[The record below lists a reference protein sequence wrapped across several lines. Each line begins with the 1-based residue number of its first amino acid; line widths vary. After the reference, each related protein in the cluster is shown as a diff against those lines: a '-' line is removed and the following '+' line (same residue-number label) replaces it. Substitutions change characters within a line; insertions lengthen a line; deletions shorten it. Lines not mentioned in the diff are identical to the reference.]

1 MKVLNKCDKN
11 NMEWTVRRLINNY
24 ESGLISFDNAIQRGF
39 VWKKDR
45 QSEFIKSVILE
56 KPIPPI
62 YVTRDEDGNYSAI
75 DGKQRC
81 MTLIRYMNDEFL
93 LEGLDPIPVENDN
106 GEFEEFDLN
115 GFAFS
120 GLPSDLQDAIKD
132 PALTFVV
139 INQPTDEEVC
149 DYFYLLNNGMPLNA
163 ITKTRVKAK
172 SREDIMELGQHELF
186 KNSLTEK
193 AFERYANEDIVVK
206 AWAVLNQEEPSLD
219 TKNIRRILADLDIS
233 SDDKMQLIECFD
245 RILEVHDLIEDKKIA
260 RRLVT
265 KTHLLSIM
273 RVVWDSIE
281 NGLSAEQFS
290 EWFVS
295 FFCGKKSPTNNSV
308 YNSCAGAGSARKD
321 AVCKR
326 LNEVW
331 KHYKAYFS
339 GNLGTYSS
347 ENVA

>member
-1 MKVLNKCDKN
+1 MKILNKCDKN
-11 NMEWTVRRLINNY
+11 SMEWTVRRLVNNY

-106 GEFEEFDLN
+106 GEYEEFDLN

-139 INQPTDEEVC
+139 INQPTDDQVC
-149 DYFYLLNNGMPLNA
+149 DYFFLLNNGMPLNA

-172 SREDIMELGQHELF
+172 YREAITELGQHELF
-186 KNSLTEK
+186 KNILTEK
-193 AFERYANEDIVVK
+193 AFERYTNEDIVVK
-206 AWAVLNQEEPSLD
+206 TWAILNQDTPSLE
-219 TKNIRRILADLDIS
+219 TKDIRSLISELNI
-233 SDDKMQLIECFD
+233 SDEDKTQITECFN
-245 RILEVHDLIEDKKIA
+245 RIFEMYNLIRNKDK
-260 RRLVT
+260 RLAQ
-265 KTHLLSIM
+265 KLIKRTHMLSIM

-281 NGLSAEQFS
+281 KGLTTEQFVD
-290 EWFVS
+290 WFAA
-295 FFCGKKSPTNNSV
+295 FFTGKKYPTVSV
-308 YNSCAGAGSARKD
+308 DYNSCAGAGTNRKES
-321 AVCKR
+321 VCTR
-326 LNEVW
+326 LSEVQ
-331 KHYKAYFS
+331 KHYDNYFS
-339 GNLGTYSS
+339 
-347 ENVA
+347 EVPE